1 MKFYLIYI
9 LILFSVILPSD
20 MESKTGYK
28 NSAGLKASN
37 ISGYGL
43 YYSRKLGQDFRL
55 QLMGVAYYY
64 ERTKSED
71 TRTIINYDIGIELH
85 RYVYKTGSTGVFWL
99 AGGYYYND
107 DDTDDGPDLKTQS
120 ITNSYNI
127 GTGLGVEFYHGHF
140 IYNFDIGYK
149 FFEDDIDTFKN
160 GDFSYNELKRVT
172 KIGAGIGTG
181 FLF

>member
-1 MKFYLIYI
+1 MNLFYSLAI
-9 LILFSVILPSD
+9 LLPVLLFSQKLNYGTDVF
-20 MESKTGYK
+20 

-37 ISGYGL
+37 ISGYGI
-43 YYSRKLGQDFRL
+43 YYSRKMGHDLRL
-55 QLMGVAYYY
+55 QFMGIAYYY
-64 ERTKSED
+64 ERTKSGE
-71 TRTIINYDIGIELH
+71 TRTIINYDIGLELH
-85 RYVYKTGSTGVFWL
+85 RYIYRSEKTGVFWL

-127 GTGLGVEFYHGHF
+127 GTGLGVEFYRGHF

-149 FFEDDIDTFKN
+149 FFEDDIDTFID

-172 KIGAGIGTG
+172 KLGAGIGIG